1 MENWK
6 DIILIQKWRDGV
18 WQQYVL
24 VLNSMQWLCLIII
37 NTKWAPSKLCHVR
50 HHDWGVK
57 DIPTDKVIIRVINYQ
72 LCLLCCTFI
81 NWILFY
87 HRQIPIPLVHNCFIF
102 NLRHVNRRQAWENW
116 DLTCHATSLWN
127 LTHIWWLENLKDSI
141 LFKGKEN
148 LCNNNIYWFLIQCNT
163 HF

>member
-50 HHDWGVK
+50 HHDRGVK
-57 DIPTDKVIIRVINYQ
+57 DIPTDKVIMRVIDYQ
-72 LCLLCCTFI
+72 VCLLCCTFI

-102 NLRHVNRRQAWENW
+102 NLRHVNRRQALRE
-116 DLTCHATSLWN
+116 LGSN
-127 LTHIWWLENLKDSI
+127 LSCNIIMKFDTYLMI
-141 LFKGKEN
+141 GKFEG
-148 LCNNNIYWFLIQCNT
+148 F
-163 HF
+163 HFVQRVRKFV